1 MDVLR
6 LGGIMDVNKEARETF
21 ESLLEDF
28 AGYKANIED
37 DEKRESME
45 YDREEIDNSV
55 YSIRKVTT
63 FELQLAGGGPAYWI
77 LFDVDDV
84 GEISNIRFKY
94 AWWSEP
100 VTIQADDY
108 ADPKQMMKWFVEEF
122 CGGDTDWLYS
132 YN

>member
-1 MDVLR
+1 
-6 LGGIMDVNKEARETF
+6 MDVNKEARETF
-21 ESLLEDF
+21 ESLLVDF

-108 ADPKQMMKWFVEEF
+108 TDPKQMMKWFVEEF

>member
-1 MDVLR
+1 MVGRGGVMD
-6 LGGIMDVNKEARETF
+6 INKEARETF
-21 ESLLEDF
+21 ESVLEDF

>member
-6 LGGIMDVNKEARETF
+6 LGGIVDINKEARETF

>member
-1 MDVLR
+1 
-6 LGGIMDVNKEARETF
+6 MDVNKEARETF

>member
-1 MDVLR
+1 MD
-6 LGGIMDVNKEARETF
+6 INKEARETF

-28 AGYKANIED
+28 AGYKANLED
-37 DEKRESME
+37 DEKRESLE

-63 FELQLAGGGPAYWI
+63 YELQLAGGGPAYWI
-77 LFDVDDV
+77 LFDVD
-84 GEISNIRFKY
+84 GYEISNIRFKY

-122 CGGDTDWLYS
+122 CGDDVSWIES

>member
-1 MDVLR
+1 MD
-6 LGGIMDVNKEARETF
+6 INKEARETF
-21 ESLLEDF
+21 ESVLEDF